1 MKVNLDLITGLF
13 KRTQKEMDAEQTLIY
28 GIVEKM
34 CSNQDS
40 ILVAAPGQEA
50 GQFYIKNEING
61 YFIVLTGNCIKITN
75 KELYLVRYFEM
86 NMIKPLIELVNQ
98 RISEDCNKIQNNVFV
113 SELDVLQNI
122 SDSL

>member
-13 KRTQKEMDAEQTLIY
+13 KKTQTEMDAEQTLIY

-40 ILVAAPGQEA
+40 ILVAAPGQDA
-50 GQFYIKNEING
+50 GQFYIKNETNG